1 MFGVLIIVL
10 GRYPIARPEFCLG
23 QGDVPIVVS
32 SRVVRNLY
40 LWAQRTRWLLL

>member
-23 QGDVPIVVS
+23 KGDVPIVVS